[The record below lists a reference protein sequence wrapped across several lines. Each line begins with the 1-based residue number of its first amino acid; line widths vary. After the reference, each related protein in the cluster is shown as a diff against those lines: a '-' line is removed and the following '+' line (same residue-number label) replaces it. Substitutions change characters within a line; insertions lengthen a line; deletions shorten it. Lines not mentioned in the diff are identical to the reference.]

1 MGIIHGES
9 CDCCK
14 DLSPVVRQTLVEVQT
29 LMDGIVGLKGSALS
43 DKQRAIKDLQDIN
56 KKLAPAGG
64 ISDIVALAKKFF
76 AVDTTRINLADA
88 APDPKKPNKK
98 VGKFKVS
105 DITDN
110 PTIDPTK
117 IMSFQGLNL
126 SKFSSLKI
134 SFTVPTLIIVK
145 ELKFGPVG
153 IGIKF
158 FISLKEISWAPT
170 LSVDFPT
177 PEAAIAELKKSKV
190 KQIVRPSQGK
200 SIKDLKKLAKSQFS
214 KQPAVLSA
222 LEAASTPEDF
232 FNVAKAQG
240 VNLYESVNLGE
251 EAEKIYKEKKN
262 SEKLIKKRITDEVGS
277 KTVVSADDLKE
288 VDKCAPRQPGITPF
302 TEDEILKVIP
312 CAVEK
317 ERSKP
322 LQAKV
327 SQELKEITDLLKKV
341 PGPDASEKAKNDVV
355 EFVSKVDA
363 ANKIMQDCSKK
374 KLEAVNRWY
383 FFKEAELLHKLTHA
397 YVTKRFSSVSPNN
410 PPYVAIFKERD
421 RLLNERAQLA
431 AKITATE
438 NEIQSLI
445 GTYQSGTSD
454 GSTSLAAFTT
464 INPNQLPTD
473 VTTISGGYYTQSS
486 ISNSVARAKQTELIA
501 YISQYNDLTNKVLAE
516 AEKYNQQ
523 ITSFQ
528 AGTIAQINSIPSTAP
543 TFGLGNNT
551 FEDKLANLRRQ
562 LFTDANPV
570 SNLQGFD
577 LIGKA
582 VIRVNANILEEARII
597 EANAKSQYISL
608 VTPPTPIGNQ
618 VLSGVNTYVFSSYF
632 ENLEYDFNPDSVAA
646 DRTGVL
652 EEGLWKKYYSPNR
665 IDNLF
670 TWQEQGY
677 TAPKPVYDN
686 NGKALGAVEKVE
698 IVNGQGAKIVQEVP
712 TSVKNCQ
719 VNLEVAVPFLD
730 KILENTKAKVVS
742 FADNIMSGSVAQAY
756 TQKIETLATLEAQ
769 LYYSQYLSNVSF
781 NANIEVFDLTVPQQF
796 ERDYVISSRIYEGLQ
811 KKLRD
816 LDSEIAA
823 HDACIKSQQKAI
835 EDAAKE
841 YGKKQGLGE
850 SGGDSSANIKESCKA
865 KLGSDPVGATP
876 ISGECPNYTKNCY
889 WEEYTKLMQIVSL
902 MPIPDTEQLMKRLF
916 RYYPVALQIPVPA
929 PPGVLPTLALGI
941 PDPQISIP
949 LPFLWKHIISLQTPI
964 GLFVVWIGL
973 AGGIIPNPYIML
985 VDEKMQASF
994 IVTPKGTP
1002 TPIPAKMLNV
1012 TDIEKKSLL
1021 EMIPGLDGTLRIDM
1035 SSPLG
1040 KLLQGSTRLDAN
1052 NPDSPATVIDK
1063 LKKKIKQSL
1072 DDLEIPD
1079 PSFAGQSDRAKE
1091 AKAKIKKIF
1100 DIAGEIP
1107 DRAIIDESLDELLS
1121 VAKDAVDKIKVGS
1134 IKIPKNAKNLM
1145 MEPPAA
1151 INMLETFSDLVDSAL
1166 NGPTE
1171 LAGKVLGDI
1180 GAGIKLLNVKEKING
1195 LVRQEIDK
1203 PSIKQAFLSID
1214 AEIDAL
1220 EASLPSLPPEDI
1232 EAARQAII
1240 ERTKVVKKAII
1251 KPVKAVAEKITPEM
1265 LGFVAIAGTA
1275 IPLPFPCYTSVSLP
1289 TLPPYIT
1296 LAIALIQQAP
1306 SLLEAF
1312 PDEVIADAVTPFMDL
1327 SRPLPNAEQIFQ
1339 NGINAVLALLPDL
1352 VLPAGMD
1359 ENLLKT
1365 IKKSIQD
1372 FLLTFK
1378 IRLPKPGLPTQLVI
1392 PGSVI
1397 KALIKEAIGIFLNVL
1412 KGVLLGYINQIIA
1425 AVGPEKVAKILAF
1438 VTVMKLMFG
1447 VSLENITGKDIK
1459 AFITQVIET
1468 VAYPPLDTVKTIIQT
1483 ATALA
1488 APFKSMIELFT
1499 LPDPT
1504 QIPPLKKEGPFL
1516 EIGTKQIQAIVDP
1529 LLLSVVPIISQALPF
1544 PVILLAASVTPA
1556 RAVLTKIHPVKT
1568 AEKLPSWEGLTLKNI
1583 PFTLWLDQ
1591 LVATAQRGALLGSDY
1606 VVPYFTPLTP

>member
-43 DKQRAIKDLQDIN
+43 EKQRVIKDLQDIN
-56 KKLAPAGG
+56 KTLAPAGG

-76 AVDTTRINLADA
+76 AVDTTRINLAEA
-88 APDPKKPNKK
+88 LPDPKKPNKK

-134 SFTVPTLIIVK
+134 SFTVPTLIVVK

-153 IGIKF
+153 VGIKF

-177 PEAAIAELKKSKV
+177 PEAAIAELKKSTV

-200 SIKDLKKLAKSQFS
+200 SIKDLKKLAKTQFS
-214 KQPAVLSA
+214 SQPAVLSA

-232 FNVAKAQG
+232 FNVVKAQA
-240 VNLYESVNLGE
+240 VNLYESVNLGA
-251 EAEKIYKEKKN
+251 EAEKLYKEKK
-262 SEKLIKKRITDEVGS
+262 SSAKLIKKRITDEVGS
-277 KTVVSADDLKE
+277 KTVVSAEDLKE
-288 VDKCAPRQPGITPF
+288 VDKCAPRQPGVTPF

-317 ERSKP
+317 ERAKP

-327 SQELKEITDLLKKV
+327 SQELKDITELLKKV
-341 PGPDASEKAKNDVV
+341 PGPDASEKAKNDVE
-355 EFVSKVDA
+355 EFVSKVNT
-363 ANKIMQDCSKK
+363 ANQTMQECNRK
-374 KLEAVNRWY
+374 KLAAVNRWY
-383 FFKEAELLHKLTHA
+383 FFKEAELLHKLTHT
-397 YVTKRFSSVSPNN
+397 YVTKRFSSVSPNGS
-410 PPYVAIFKERD
+410 PYVAIFKERD

-431 AKITATE
+431 AKITSIET
-438 NEIQSLI
+438 EIQGLLT
-445 GTYQSGTSD
+445 TYQGGTSE
-454 GSTSLAAFTT
+454 GSVASFTT

-486 ISNSVARAKQTELIA
+486 IANSAARAKQQELKSFIE
-501 YISQYNDLTNKVLAE
+501 QYNVLTLNILAE

-528 AGTIAQINSIPSTAP
+528 TGTIAQLNSLPSTIPSNE
-543 TFGLGNNT
+543 FT
-551 FEDKLANLRRQ
+551 FEDRLAKIRKQ
-562 LFTDANPV
+562 LLTTLNPV

-577 LIGKA
+577 LNGKA
-582 VIRVNANILEEARII
+582 VMLVNGSVLEEARII
-597 EANAKSQYISL
+597 EDNAKGQYVSF

-618 VLSGVNTYVFSSYF
+618 VLSGVNTFLFSSYF
-632 ENLEYDFNPDSVAA
+632 ENLTYDFDPNSAA
-646 DRTGVL
+646 PERTGVL
-652 EEGLWKKYYSPNR
+652 EDGLWRKYYSPNR

-677 TAPKPVYDN
+677 TAPKPVYDES
-686 NGKALGAVEKVE
+686 GKALGSIEKVE
-698 IVNGQGAKIVQEVP
+698 IVNGQGAKIIQEVP

-730 KILENTKAKVVS
+730 KILENTQAKVIT
-742 FADNIMSGSVAQAY
+742 FANNIMNGATAGSY
-756 TQKIETLATLEAQ
+756 IQKVETLATLEAQ
-769 LYYSQYLSNVSF
+769 LYFSQYLSNVSF
-781 NANIEVFDLTVPQQF
+781 NENISVFDLTVPQQF
-796 ERDYVISSRIYEGLQ
+796 ERDYVISSRIYDGLQ
-811 KKLRD
+811 QKLRD
-816 LDSEIAA
+816 LESEIAG
-823 HDACIKSQQKAI
+823 HDACVKAQQKAI
-835 EDAAKE
+835 EDAAKD

-850 SGGDSSANIKESCKA
+850 AGGDSSNNIKESCKA
-865 KLGSDPVGATP
+865 KLGSDPVGAS
-876 ISGECPNYTKNCY
+876 ISTGECPNYTKNCY

-985 VDEKMQASF
+985 IDEKMQSSF

-1002 TPIPAKMLNV
+1002 TPVPAKMLNV

-1035 SSPLG
+1035 SSPIG

-1100 DIAGEIP
+1100 DIAGDIP
-1107 DRAIIDESLDELLS
+1107 DRTVIDEGLDELMK
-1121 VAKDAVDKIKVGS
+1121 VAQDAAGKIKVGS

-1145 MEPPAA
+1145 MEPPAV

-1166 NGPTE
+1166 NAPADVAE
-1171 LAGKVLGDI
+1171 KVLGEI
-1180 GAGIKLLNVKEKING
+1180 GAGIKVIDVKEKINS

-1203 PSIKQAFLSID
+1203 PAIKEAFLSID

-1220 EASLPSLPPEDI
+1220 EASIPSLPAEDI
-1232 EAARQAII
+1232 EAIRQAII

-1275 IPLPFPCYTSVSLP
+1275 IPLPFPCYSNVSLP
-1289 TLPPYIT
+1289 TVPPYIT

-1312 PDEVIADAVTPFMDL
+1312 PDDVIANAITPFMDL

-1339 NGINAVLALLPDL
+1339 NGINAVLGLLPDL
-1352 VLPAGMD
+1352 ILPAGLD
-1359 ENLLKT
+1359 ENLLKS
-1365 IKKSIQD
+1365 IKKSLQD

-1397 KALIKEAIGIFLNVL
+1397 KALIKEAIGIFLTAF
-1412 KGVLLGYINQIIA
+1412 KAVLLGYINQIIA

-1438 VTVMKLMFG
+1438 VTVIKLLFG

-1459 AFITQVIET
+1459 AFLIQVVES
-1468 VAYPPLDTVKTIIQT
+1468 VAYPPLDTVKAIIQT
-1483 ATALA
+1483 ATAIA

-1504 QIPPLKKEGPFL
+1504 QLPPLKKEGPFL

-1529 LLLSVVPIISQALPF
+1529 LLLSVVPAISQVLPF

-1556 RAVLTKIHPVKT
+1556 RAVLTKIHPVKPN
-1568 AEKLPSWEGLTLKNI
+1568 EKLPSWEGLTLKNI